1 MAENIILSS
10 LNNSMINIQ
19 KNEIL
24 NLNERSQEYGLILTP
39 DDVDNIVKSR
49 NHTLNSY
56 GRIDL
61 NMDVTKEIMEILY
74 KSQFTDKDD
83 YVEMIND
90 LVEIFYFL
98 KNETFDEISD
108 KEIIEIIGEF
118 YEETRGRI
126 DNIQDKAEKFSK
138 DYKYNRGNI

>member
-1 MAENIILSS
+1 MEENIILSS

-74 KSQFTDKDD
+74 KSKFTDKDD

-126 DNIQDKAEKFSK
+126 DNIQDKAEKFSI
-138 DYKYNRGNI
+138 DYKYNRRNI

>member
-24 NLNERSQEYGLILTP
+24 NLNERSQEYGLILTK
-39 DDVDNIVKSR
+39 DDVENIVKSR

-98 KNETFDEISD
+98 KNETLDEISD

>member
-1 MAENIILSS
+1 MEENIILSS

-74 KSQFTDKDD
+74 KSKFTDKDD

-126 DNIQDKAEKFSK
+126 DNIQDKAEKFSI

>member
-1 MAENIILSS
+1 MEENIILSS

-39 DDVDNIVKSR
+39 DDVENIVKSR

-126 DNIQDKAEKFSK
+126 DNIQDKAEKFSI
-138 DYKYNRGNI
+138 DYKYNRRNI

>member
-1 MAENIILSS
+1 MEENIILSS

-126 DNIQDKAEKFSK
+126 DNIQDKAEKFSI

>member
-39 DDVDNIVKSR
+39 DDVENIVKSR

-98 KNETFDEISD
+98 KNETLDEISD

>member
-39 DDVDNIVKSR
+39 DDVENIVKSR

-126 DNIQDKAEKFSK
+126 DNIQDKAEKFSI
-138 DYKYNRGNI
+138 DYKYNMGNI

>member
-126 DNIQDKAEKFSK
+126 DNIQDKAEKFSI

>member
-39 DDVDNIVKSR
+39 DDVENIVKSR

-126 DNIQDKAEKFSK
+126 DNIQDKAEKFSI
-138 DYKYNRGNI
+138 DYKYNRRNI

>member
-98 KNETFDEISD
+98 KNETLDEISD

>member
-126 DNIQDKAEKFSK
+126 DNIQDKAEKFSI
-138 DYKYNRGNI
+138 DYKYNRRNI

>member
-1 MAENIILSS
+1 MEENIILSS

-126 DNIQDKAEKFSK
+126 DNIQDKAEKFSI
-138 DYKYNRGNI
+138 DYKYNRRNI

>member
-24 NLNERSQEYGLILTP
+24 NLNEKSQEYGLILTP
-39 DDVDNIVKSR
+39 DDVENIVKSR

>member
-1 MAENIILSS
+1 MEENIILSS

-118 YEETRGRI
+118 YEETRGRL
-126 DNIQDKAEKFSK
+126 DNIQDKAEKFSI
-138 DYKYNRGNI
+138 DYKYNRRNI

>member
-74 KSQFTDKDD
+74 KSKFTDKDD

-126 DNIQDKAEKFSK
+126 DNIQDKAEKFSI
-138 DYKYNRGNI
+138 DYKYNRRNI

>member
-24 NLNERSQEYGLILTP
+24 NLNEKSQEYGLILTP

-126 DNIQDKAEKFSK
+126 DNIQDKAEKFSI
-138 DYKYNRGNI
+138 DYKYNRRNI

>member
-1 MAENIILSS
+1 MEENIILSS

-118 YEETRGRI
+118 YEETRGRL
-126 DNIQDKAEKFSK
+126 DNIQDKAEKFSI

>member
-39 DDVDNIVKSR
+39 DDV
-49 NHTLNSY
+49 
-56 GRIDL
+56 
-61 NMDVTKEIMEILY
+61 Y

-126 DNIQDKAEKFSK
+126 DNIQDKAEKFSI
-138 DYKYNRGNI
+138 DYKYNRRNI